1 METNISQ
8 NVGVD
13 ICKATLDVHL
23 YPAGVAR
30 QFANNAK
37 GFKALLDWLGDRCI
51 ARVVFEPTGR
61 YHHDFERRLSSAGL
75 SLAKVNPR
83 QARRFAEA
91 IGCNAKTDAV
101 DAAMLAR
108 MGALLELPARPIAS
122 EALDN
127 MKELQVARLGLIK
140 DRTAARNRA
149 HVCRSPLLKR
159 QAAQRLAQ
167 IDHQI
172 AAIDLELKASLTR
185 DQGLAAR
192 FDVLLS
198 IPGIG
203 ETTAIAMLIDMP
215 ELGTLA
221 SKQVASLAGL
231 APIAR
236 DSGKHRGK
244 RHIRG
249 GRAGLRHALYMPA
262 LVAARFNPDLK
273 AKYQALIAAGKPP
286 KVAIIAIM
294 RKLVVL
300 ANSLLR
306 TGRNWTPK
314 TA

>member
-215 ELGTLA
+215 ELGTLD